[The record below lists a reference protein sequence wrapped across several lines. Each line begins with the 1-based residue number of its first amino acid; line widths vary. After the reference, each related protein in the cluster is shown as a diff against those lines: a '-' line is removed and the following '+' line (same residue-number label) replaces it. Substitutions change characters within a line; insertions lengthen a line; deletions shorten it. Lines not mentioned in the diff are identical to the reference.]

1 MLIIRK
7 FTPADLSSVYKVE
20 VESFE
25 DPYHPVFLM
34 NLYELHG
41 DMFFVVEWVGK
52 IVGYI
57 IAREVGDSGHIIAI
71 AVAKDFRKEGI
82 GSMLMETVEKTLLR
96 KGVREIW
103 LEVRVSNKEAI
114 EFYTRL
120 GYSMAGVQEYYY
132 VDGEDALILKK
143 YFY

>member
-7 FTPADLSSVYKVE
+7 FTPADISDVYKVE

-25 DPYHPVFLM
+25 DPYHPIFLM

-41 DMFFVVEWVGK
+41 DMFFVAEWAGK

-57 IAREVGDSGHIIAI
+57 IARKVGDSGHIIAI
-71 AVAKDFRKEGI
+71 AVAKNLRKEGI
-82 GSMLMETVEKTLLR
+82 GRMLMETVEKILLR

-114 EFYTRL
+114 GFYTRL
-120 GYSMAGVQEYYY
+120 GYSLAGVQEYYY
-132 VDGEDALILKK
+132 ADGEDALILKK
-143 YFY
+143 HFY